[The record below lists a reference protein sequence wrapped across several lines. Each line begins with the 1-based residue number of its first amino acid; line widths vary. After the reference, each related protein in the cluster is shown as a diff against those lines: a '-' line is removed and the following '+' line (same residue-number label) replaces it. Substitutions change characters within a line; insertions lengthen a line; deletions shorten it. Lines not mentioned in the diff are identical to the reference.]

1 MAQKQIKDIAASVRA
16 KLFNL
21 SKAQKTEFD
30 SVLLQ
35 YFQERLLYRLS
46 ISPYKDNFILKGA
59 LLFLS
64 LDMPRTRPTKDIDF
78 LGVSTENSP
87 QSIKKIFSEIAAIP
101 EDDGVIFD
109 PRSISAQK
117 IQEEEQYEGVRV
129 FLTGKL
135 GSARKKVQIDV
146 GFGDIIVEGPI
157 KAKFP
162 VLIDMPVPVIK
173 AYSKISALA
182 EKLEAIAHRGMT
194 TSRLK
199 DFFDILYLATHSDF
213 EMKALKNAIAKTFSK
228 RDTKRSN
235 IGLIFEKDFK
245 ESKEKQSQW
254 EAFLRRNRIDLQIRF
269 AEGVEQI
276 GPFVKPL
283 YDQSIEG
290 NLSWNKEEWT
300 WERK

>member
-16 KLFNL
+16 RLFNL
-21 SKAQKTEFD
+21 SKSQKVEFD

-35 YFQERLLYRLS
+35 YFEERLLYRLS
-46 ISPYKDNFILKGA
+46 VSPYKNNFILKGA

-78 LGVSTENSP
+78 LGVSTENSL
-87 QSIKKIFSEIAAIP
+87 QNIKKVFSAIAEIP
-101 EDDGVIFD
+101 QEDGVTFD
-109 PRSISAQK
+109 PRSITAQK

-135 GSARKKVQIDV
+135 GSARKKLQIDI
-146 GFGDIIVEGPI
+146 GFGDIIVEGPV
-157 KAKFP
+157 KTRFP

-173 AYSKISALA
+173 AYSKVSALA
-182 EKLEAIAHRGMT
+182 EKLEAIAHRGIT
-194 TSRLK
+194 TSRMK
-199 DFFDILYLATHSDF
+199 DFFDILYLAIHSDF
-213 EMKALKNAIAKTFSK
+213 EISTLKKAIAKTFGK
-228 RDTKRSN
+228 RDTKKSN

-254 EAFLRRNRIDLQIRF
+254 EAFLRRNRIDLKMSF
-269 AEGVEQI
+269 SEAVERI

-283 YDQSIEG
+283 YDETIEG
-290 NLSWNKEEWT
+290 KRSWNREKWT
-300 WERK
+300 W